1 MPSNVIEGQ
10 GFMATVDNL
19 LPIKMTSLVPDQSAF
34 NDVLKVGAMPV
45 DVTITI
51 TTKGLMSAKKFSKE
65 EMKKHFAPVANE
77 VIAEYEETLAKEL
90 EKLAGTVRAL
100 AKGGGNGAAEAEK
113 MVAETTLS
121 VNNALA
127 SLQGAIDTAINARV
141 KMEAQRDTNLKEARV
156 VTTAKVGKITIAIAT
171 SVVKLVATSGANI
184 KSYLDIAKQLKI
196 AYSELRQQLK
206 GEQELAADVTRKL
219 IAVRDATEPGKQ
231 RELLAEVEIARKK
244 YRDHLA
250 KYLRQMSSI
259 GNSADALTQ
268 AMKQA
273 TTLKKGVEIGA
284 QAMAVKRQCTVLQAK
299 YDAGEKKLDEMGTL
313 IVQLGGKVDDR
324 TTIEKLL
331 ALDKET
337 IIACV
342 KAAADAASLAKAG
355 EALVT
360 GIVALA

>member
-1 MPSNVIEGQ
+1 
-10 GFMATVDNL
+10 MATVDNL

-51 TTKGLMSAKKFSKE
+51 TTKGLVSAKKFSNE
-65 EMKKHFAPVANE
+65 EMKKHFAPTANE

-100 AKGGGNGAAEAEK
+100 AKGGDNAGAEK

-127 SLQGAIDTAINARV
+127 SLQGAINTAINARV

-184 KSYLDIAKQLKI
+184 KSYLDIAKQLKT

-206 GEQELAADVTRKL
+206 GENELAADVTRKL
-219 IAVRDATEPGKQ
+219 IAVKDATEPGKQ
-231 RELLAEVEIARKK
+231 RELLAEVAAARAK

-299 YDAGEKKLDEMGTL
+299 YEAGEKKLDEMGTL

-342 KAAADAASLAKAG
+342 KAAADAASLARAG